1 MLAVSGERRT
11 PSSMMT
17 SRINTSVTRPRC
29 VRKRQWTPTPRLCL
43 VSALISSPCT
53 LLALARWR
61 GVAWRGVCPCLPHTR
76 MLLLISLRPCSTPQ
90 HARSKCAH
98 RPPAHG
104 PPSHHRPPP
113 STLPRNRHRSR
124 RAHHAP
130 IRPTFTLMISS
141 CLHDAFKITILRSM
155 HHPQIFPRLPSA
167 HA

>member
-1 MLAVSGERRT
+1 MDPDTASLPRVGAHLIAMHPPRARSLA
-11 PSSMMT
+11 
-17 SRINTSVTRPRC
+17 
-29 VRKRQWTPTPRLCL
+29 
-43 VSALISSPCT
+43 
-53 LLALARWR
+53 WR
-61 GVAWRGVCPCLPHTR
+61 GVAWRVSVPATHTHAAPHLPPTLQHT
-76 MLLLISLRPCSTPQ
+76 TT
-90 HARSKCAH
+90 RSVKVRAP
-98 RPPAHG
+98 PPAHG